1 MSILEPSNQKKIFV
15 LNNYLL
21 DLIRLYK
28 SKILPNKILLS
39 GQKGIG
45 KSTLAYHFINY
56 VLSEDSEYKYDL
68 ENFEINVKSRTFK
81 TIQNKSNPNLII
93 IDIISE
99 KKTIEINQI
108 RDLII
113 NLNKSSFN
121 DKPRFVLIDNIEL
134 LNISSVN
141 ALLKILEEPNKNIY
155 FILIN
160 SNKKIAKTLLSRCIN
175 FKINITNKD
184 CLEVS
189 NKLLN
194 GNLDAYVNKDLVN
207 YYFSPGTIYNLVKF
221 ANNYKYDLKE
231 HDLQSFL
238 RLLISEKLY
247 KKDLFMKNMIFYFL
261 ESYFQKINLT
271 FTLKINEKYSYFLKR
286 ISDTRNFNLDEES
299 LFMEFEEEVLNG

>member
-1 MSILEPSNQKKIFV
+1 MSNLESSNQKKIFV
-15 LNNYLL
+15 LNDYLL
-21 DLIRLYK
+21 DLIKLYK
-28 SKILPNKILLS
+28 SKILPSKILLS
-39 GQKGIG
+39 GEKGIG

-56 VLSEDSEYKYDL
+56 VLSEDSEHSYDL
-68 ENFEINVKSRTFK
+68 ENFEIDVKSQTFK
-81 TIQNKSNPNLII
+81 TIQNKSNPNLIT

-121 DKPRFVLIDNIEL
+121 NKPRFVLIDNIEL

-141 ALLKILEEPNKNIY
+141 ALLKILEEPNKNVH

-194 GNLDAYVNKDLVN
+194 GNLDEYINKDLIN
-207 YYFSPGTIYNLVKF
+207 YYFSPGFIYNLVKF
-221 ANNYKYDLKE
+221 ANHYKYDLKE
-231 HDLQSFL
+231 FDLQSFL
-238 RLLISEKLY
+238 KLLINEKLY

-271 FTLKINEKYSYFLKR
+271 FKTKINVKYSYFLKR
-286 ISDTRNFNLDEES
+286 IRDTRNFNLDEET